1 MVEYTTY
8 RSASQLGDAWL
19 ARAQVGGPASIEQAL
34 DRHEGLIHAVIRREG
49 GGSLTYE
56 EALQAGRIGLWRA
69 ILNYDPAR
77 GTAFSTYAWVA
88 IRRHIHRA
96 TTEAAGK
103 PCCQLLPHPSRWT
116 LDPSA
121 TLGHGPSSSSGGA
134 SGQGSRQALD
144 ERAEQAL
151 IHEALFT
158 LLSQLPHRLRQVIV
172 ARYGLDGHPPRTLRQ
187 VGAQLGLSH
196 ERIRQLQQD
205 ALAWLRHP
213 AHSLRLRQLLDK
225 NTAADYRQA
234 LALNA
239 ALRRA
244 RRRAR

>member
-1 MVEYTTY
+1 MVEYTTHP
-8 RSASQLGDAWL
+8 SASQLGDAL
-19 ARAQVGGPASIEQAL
+19 LIRSPVGGSVGIEQAL
-34 DRHEGLIHAVIRREG
+34 QRHEGLIHAVIRREG
-49 GGSLTYE
+49 SGSLTYE

-77 GTAFSTYAWVA
+77 GAAFSTYAWVA

-96 TTEAAGK
+96 AAQAGGDSRY
-103 PCCQLLPHPSRWT
+103 QLVPYPHGLAELSSRE
-116 LDPSA
+116 LAED
-121 TLGHGPSSSSGGA
+121 
-134 SGQGSRQALD
+134 LD
-144 ERAEQAL
+144 ESVEQAL
-151 IHEALFT
+151 IREALFA

-187 VGAQLGLSH
+187 LGGQLGLSG

-205 ALAWLRHP
+205 AVAWLRHP
-213 AHSLRLRQLLDK
+213 AHSLHLRQLLDK

>member
-1 MVEYTTY
+1 MAEYTTNP
-8 RSASQLGDAWL
+8 SASQLSDVPL
-19 ARAQVGGPASIEQAL
+19 ARYPVCGLTSIEGAL
-34 DRHEGLIHAVIRREG
+34 HGHEGLIHAVIRREG
-49 GGSLTYE
+49 SGSLTYE
-56 EALQAGRIGLWRA
+56 EALQVGRIGLWRA
-69 ILNYDPAR
+69 ILNYDPTR
-77 GTAFSTYAWVA
+77 GAAFSTYAWVA

-96 TTEAAGK
+96 AAQTAGDSRY
-103 PCCQLLPHPSRWT
+103 QLVSYPHGLAEPSRRG
-116 LDPSA
+116 LAED
-121 TLGHGPSSSSGGA
+121 
-134 SGQGSRQALD
+134 LD
-144 ERAEQAL
+144 ESVEQAL

-158 LLSQLPHRLRQVIV
+158 LLSQLPHRLRQVMV

-187 VGAQLGLSH
+187 LGAQLGLSH

>member
-1 MVEYTTY
+1 MVEYITNPC
-8 RSASQLGDAWL
+8 ASQLGDAAL
-19 ARAQVGGPASIEQAL
+19 ARCPVGGLAGVEQAL
-34 DRHEGLIHAVIRREG
+34 HRHEGLIHAVIRREG
-49 GGSLTYE
+49 SGSLTYE

-88 IRRHIHRA
+88 IRRHIRRTA
-96 TTEAAGK
+96 AQEAGD
-103 PCCQLLPHPSRWT
+103 PRCQLMSCPPCWT
-116 LDPSA
+116 PDPS
-121 TLGHGPSSSSGGA
+121 G
-134 SGQGSRQALD
+134 QALD
-144 ERAEQAL
+144 ERVEQAL

-158 LLSQLPHRLRQVIV
+158 LVSRLPNHLRLVVI

-187 VGAQLGLSH
+187 LGSQCGLSH
-196 ERIRQLQQD
+196 ERIRQLEQE

-213 AHSLRLRQLLDK
+213 AHSLSLRQLLNK
-225 NTAADYRQA
+225 NTAADYRHA

-244 RRRAR
+244 QRRPG